1 MAPFQCCVSAFVT
14 SGVFFVTEKIQ
25 KYKNARVTSHSFQI
39 LLCYRH
45 IYLYLY
51 KPRKYKIISTA
62 TYGMNTFSKNSSLSS
77 GWHAGCSLQICLL
90 CPLRGQ
96 TCWIQIERWKI
107 LSIKGSIF
115 KEAIQETSDLILPEC
130 AIVRANIT
138 KLVSH
143 CFEQPHNDSTR
154 RIIFHLTAPCQTP

>member
-1 MAPFQCCVSAFVT
+1 MAPFQCCVSAYVT
-14 SGVFFVTEKIQ
+14 SWVFLWLKKIQ
-25 KYKNARVTSHSFQI
+25 KCMSNISFNSNLVV
-39 LLCYRH
+39 LLA
-45 IYLYLY
+45 YLSVS
-51 KPRKYKIISTA
+51 ISTEEIQN
-62 TYGMNTFSKNSSLSS
+62 YIYSYIWYEYSSLSS
-77 GWHAGCSLQICLL
+77 GRHAGCSLQICLL

-96 TCWIQIERWKI
+96 ACWIQIERWKI

-143 CFEQPHNDSTR
+143 CFAQPHNDSTR